1 MSFFDFDFEG
11 PVERLGI
18 GRTKQ
23 VFYKV
28 LFLPPELESQ
38 LPFEQHPRLRVVGE
52 IADVPVRGAWQPVG
66 DGRRY
71 FIVSPK
77 VLSAT
82 DAGLGDFV
90 EIRFSID
97 DQDYVEMPDGL
108 REALDQDFALA
119 EAWAA
124 LTPGK
129 QRFHAHRVLSAKTA
143 PTISKRV
150 AEIRSLLLG

>member
-1 MSFFDFDFEG
+1 MSYFDFDFEG

-28 LFLPPELESQ
+28 LFLPPELESE
-38 LPFEQHPRLRVVGE
+38 LPFDQYPRLRVVGE

-82 DAGLGDFV
+82 DTGMGDLV
-90 EIRFSID
+90 EMRFAID
-97 DQDYVEMPDGL
+97 DQDYVEMPDAL
-108 REALDQDFALA
+108 RDALDVDTALA
-119 EAWAA
+119 TAWTA

-129 QRFHAHRVLSAKTA
+129 QRFHAHRVLSAKTV
-143 PTISKRV
+143 PTIAKRV